1 MEGANYQLVRAGS
14 YIWKAWITP
23 TVLCVD
29 CLSVCVHFPAA
40 SGCCGKTQHSRNS
53 GEARGVSSWH
63 HVIKTSAAWCLPRV
77 SSANGTL
84 RMTLKPFFFFFQLKQ
99 LIVQRGAIRA
109 AQWSLGLKR
118 LKPSSVNLCLIHTK
132 LVAWESDSCEAFW
145 VRSSVSVHVV
155 TIATASR
162 SLTMRVPDILQEE
175 KGIGG
180 TMSFFYFIFF
190 LVHKVNHVVSQRA
203 VTPHQLAAVRHVKQR
218 RCTKAASSMSSNM
231 MTVFFSTTFIL
242 KKRL

>member
-40 SGCCGKTQHSRNS
+40 SGCCGETQHSRNS
-53 GEARGVSSWH
+53 VEARGVSSWH

-162 SLTMRVPDILQEE
+162 SLTMRVLDILQEE

-180 TMSFFYFIFF
+180 TMSFFILFFFVWSIKLITSCLREPWRRTSSPLCDTWSSADVQKLHHRCLLIWWQYF
-190 LVHKVNHVVSQRA
+190 SQ
-203 VTPHQLAAVRHVKQR
+203 LLL
-218 RCTKAASSMSSNM
+218 
-231 MTVFFSTTFIL
+231 F
-242 KKRL
+242 

>member
-1 MEGANYQLVRAGS
+1 M
-14 YIWKAWITP
+14 
-23 TVLCVD
+23 
-29 CLSVCVHFPAA
+29 
-40 SGCCGKTQHSRNS
+40 
-53 GEARGVSSWH
+53 
-63 HVIKTSAAWCLPRV
+63 
-77 SSANGTL
+77 
-84 RMTLKPFFFFFQLKQ
+84 
-99 LIVQRGAIRA
+99 
-109 AQWSLGLKR
+109 
-118 LKPSSVNLCLIHTK
+118 NLCLIHIK

-162 SLTMRVPDILQEE
+162 SLTMRVLDILQEE

-231 MTVFFSTTFIL
+231 MTVFFSTTFIFF
-242 KKRL
+242 KGCNVIKGA